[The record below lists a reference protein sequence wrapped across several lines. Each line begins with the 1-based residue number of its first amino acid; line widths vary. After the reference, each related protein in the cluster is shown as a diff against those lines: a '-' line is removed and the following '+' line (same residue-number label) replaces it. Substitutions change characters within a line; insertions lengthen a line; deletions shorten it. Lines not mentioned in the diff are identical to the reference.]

1 VSASLPAVQT
11 RVAHL
16 INHFPAVSH
25 SFIRREILALERLGI
40 NVQRISLRGWDGPLA
55 DAHDVRERE
64 RTRFVLR
71 EGALG
76 LLGAVVAEAVAR
88 PGPLLRTLR
97 LATRIGSGEVR
108 GELEAARA
116 LVLAIFAEA
125 RPVVIMESMALWRPV
140 TTTFVGGIPELAQPG
155 ESGWLISAG
164 DIDAL
169 ADTIVACIDASDD
182 MLATMGASERERV
195 LERHDIDIEAGK
207 LGRLLRLQLGG
218 AVQ

>member
-64 RTRFVLR
+64 R
-71 EGALG
+71 
-76 LLGAVVAEAVAR
+76 
-88 PGPLLRTLR
+88 
-97 LATRIGSGEVR
+97 
-108 GELEAARA
+108 
-116 LVLAIFAEA
+116 
-125 RPVVIMESMALWRPV
+125 
-140 TTTFVGGIPELAQPG
+140 
-155 ESGWLISAG
+155 
-164 DIDAL
+164 
-169 ADTIVACIDASDD
+169 
-182 MLATMGASERERV
+182 V

-207 LGRLLRLQLGG
+207 LGRLLCLQLGG

>member
-1 VSASLPAVQT
+1 MSASLPEVQT

-16 INHFPAVSH
+16 INHYPAVSH
-25 SFIRREILALERLGI
+25 SFIRREILALERQGI
-40 NVQRISLRGWDGPLA
+40 DVQRISLRGRDGPLA

-88 PGPLLRTLR
+88 PGPFLRTLR
-97 LATRIGSGEVR
+97 LATRIGSGEAR

-116 LVLAIFAEA
+116 LGLAIFAEGL
-125 RPVVIMESMALWRPV
+125 PVVIMESMALWRPV